1 MIEKKVRE
9 VSGTLYKI
17 PSHEGDSSLGLL
29 VTFWASELIRMYEKP
44 LQAETHMHNNS
55 QGPDEE
61 HEVHLKGF
69 HKRLLVSGREQV
81 KEPPWWPRTVILLTQ
96 EAKAEGSQ
104 VQSLSGLQC
113 KFKASLEN
121 LVGVCL
127 KNENYG
133 QGDISLSALV

>member
-1 MIEKKVRE
+1 MKNHSRQRHTCTITAR
-9 VSGTLYKI
+9 
-17 PSHEGDSSLGLL
+17 
-29 VTFWASELIRMYEKP
+29 
-44 LQAETHMHNNS
+44 
-55 QGPDEE
+55 DEE

-127 KNENYG
+127 PIGPSLVLNAHSKSEYG
-133 QGDISLSALV
+133 GMNLSSWCWGGRNMCIP